1 MLRDLRQV
9 CERPGQAE
17 PADFRAAAAT
27 LLRRQFLLLERT
39 GDRDAYRLVVNHF
52 DYFSNLFDAL
62 GWTLHRDD
70 TFGLVGLLPGEAE
83 GYRHLRLVDSLMLL
97 CLRLLYEEGM
107 ERFAAREG
115 CVFAQAEDLL
125 SRYETLLKRKRPLLG
140 DFREML
146 RRLRRYSLIEL
157 QEETVE
163 ELPVIRIL
171 PTIRLV
177 TGDQVQG
184 RIAAFTDSQAERDEG
199 GEEGDRAAA
208 SLYEPDVERPHVL
221 VASLDDRAAASLDGP
236 DPPTPGQ
243 SRRHWPGPDDAEPAS
258 DPASSAPAPR
268 KPVLTGRERAP

>member
-17 PADFRAAAAT
+17 PADFRAAAAA

-107 ERFAAREG
+107 ERFEAREG
-115 CVFAQAEDLL
+115 CVFAQAEALL
-125 SRYETLLKRKRPLLG
+125 GRYETLLKRKRPLLS
-140 DFREML
+140 DFREIL
-146 RRLRRYSLIEL
+146 RRLRRYSLIEM
-157 QEETVE
+157 QEETE
-163 ELPVIRIL
+163 DGLPVIRIL

-184 RIAAFTDSQAERDEG
+184 RIAAYAGTLATRDETD
-199 GEEGDRAAA
+199 EEDESAVARRDA
-208 SLYEPDVERPHVL
+208 PDRPHPGQ
-221 VASLDDRAAASLDGP
+221 AGWDGAEP
-236 DPPTPGQ
+236 EESGPAPTPLP
-243 SRRHWPGPDDAEPAS
+243 SREA
-258 DPASSAPAPR
+258 APA
-268 KPVLTGRERAP
+268 TGEMTP

>member
-17 PADFRAAAAT
+17 PADFRAAAAA

-107 ERFAAREG
+107 ERFEAREG
-115 CVFAQAEDLL
+115 CVFAQAEALL
-125 SRYETLLKRKRPLLG
+125 GRYETLLKRKRPLLS
-140 DFREML
+140 DFREIL
-146 RRLRRYSLIEL
+146 RRLRRYSLIEM
-157 QEETVE
+157 QEETE
-163 ELPVIRIL
+163 DGLPVIRIL

-184 RIAAFTDSQAERDEG
+184 RIAAYVGALATRDETD
-199 GEEGDRAAA
+199 EEDESAAA
-208 SLYEPDVERPHVL
+208 RRDAPDWPHQGQ
-221 VASLDDRAAASLDGP
+221 AGWDG
-236 DPPTPGQ
+236 
-243 SRRHWPGPDDAEPAS
+243 AEPEES
-258 DPASSAPAPR
+258 GPAPAP
-268 KPVLTGRERAP
+268 PPPREAAPAKGEKTP

>member
-17 PADFRAAAAT
+17 PADFRAAAAA

-70 TFGLVGLLPGEAE
+70 TFGLVGLLPGDAE
-83 GYRHLRLVDSLMLL
+83 GYRHLR

-107 ERFAAREG
+107 ERFEAREG
-115 CVFAQAEDLL
+115 CVFAQAEALL
-125 SRYETLLKRKRPLLG
+125 GRYETLLKRKRPLLS
-140 DFREML
+140 DFREIL
-146 RRLRRYSLIEL
+146 RRLRRYSLMEM
-157 QEETVE
+157 QEETADG
-163 ELPVIRIL
+163 LPVIRIL

-184 RIAAFTDSQAERDEG
+184 RIAAYVGALAN
-199 GEEGDRAAA
+199 GEM
-208 SLYEPDVERPHVL
+208 
-221 VASLDDRAAASLDGP
+221 
-236 DPPTPGQ
+236 TP
-243 SRRHWPGPDDAEPAS
+243 
-258 DPASSAPAPR
+258 
-268 KPVLTGRERAP
+268 

>member
-17 PADFRAAAAT
+17 PADFRAAAAA

-70 TFGLVGLLPGEAE
+70 TFGLVGLLPGDAE

-97 CLRLLYEEGM
+97 CLRLLYEEGL
-107 ERFAAREG
+107 ERFEAREG
-115 CVFAQAEDLL
+115 CVFAQAEALL
-125 SRYETLLKRKRPLLG
+125 GRYETLLKRKRPLLS
-140 DFREML
+140 DFREIL
-146 RRLRRYSLIEL
+146 RRLRRYSLIEM
-157 QEETVE
+157 QEESE
-163 ELPVIRIL
+163 DGLPVIRIL

-184 RIAAFTDSQAERDEG
+184 RIAAYAGTLATRDETD
-199 GEEGDRAAA
+199 EEDESAVARRDA
-208 SLYEPDVERPHVL
+208 PDRPH
-221 VASLDDRAAASLDGP
+221 
-236 DPPTPGQ
+236 PGQ
-243 SRRHWPGPDDAEPAS
+243 AGWDGAEPEES
-258 DPASSAPAPR
+258 GPAPAP
-268 KPVLTGRERAP
+268 PPPREAAPAKGEKTP

>member
-17 PADFRAAAAT
+17 PADFRAAAAA
-27 LLRRQFLLLERT
+27 LLRRQFLLLERI

-107 ERFAAREG
+107 ERFDAREG
-115 CVFAQAEDLL
+115 CVFAQAEALL
-125 SRYETLLKRKRPLLG
+125 GRYETLLKRKRPLLS
-140 DFREML
+140 DFREIL
-146 RRLRRYSLIEL
+146 RRLRRYSLIEM
-157 QEETVE
+157 QDETE
-163 ELPVIRIL
+163 DGLPIIRIL

-184 RIAAFTDSQAERDEG
+184 RIAAYVGALAPRYETDEEDEN
-199 GEEGDRAAA
+199 AAA
-208 SLYEPDVERPHVL
+208 GPDEPDRPH
-221 VASLDDRAAASLDGP
+221 
-236 DPPTPGQ
+236 
-243 SRRHWPGPDDAEPAS
+243 PGPARQHGTEPEESEPEESEPA
-258 DPASSAPAPR
+258 PASPPPREAAPAKGEKSP
-268 KPVLTGRERAP
+268 

>member
-17 PADFRAAAAT
+17 PADFRAAAAA

-83 GYRHLRLVDSLMLL
+83 GYRYLRLVDSLMLL

-107 ERFAAREG
+107 ERFEAREG
-115 CVFAQAEDLL
+115 CVFAQAE
-125 SRYETLLKRKRPLLG
+125 TLLKRKRPLLS
-140 DFREML
+140 DFREIL
-146 RRLRRYSLIEL
+146 RRLRRYSLIEM
-157 QEETVE
+157 QEETE
-163 ELPVIRIL
+163 DGLPVIRIL

-184 RIAAFTDSQAERDEG
+184 RIAAYVGALATRDETD
-199 GEEGDRAAA
+199 EEDESAAA
-208 SLYEPDVERPHVL
+208 RRDAPDWPHQGQ
-221 VASLDDRAAASLDGP
+221 AGWDG
-236 DPPTPGQ
+236 
-243 SRRHWPGPDDAEPAS
+243 AEPEES
-258 DPASSAPAPR
+258 GPAPAP
-268 KPVLTGRERAP
+268 PPPREAAPAKGEKTP